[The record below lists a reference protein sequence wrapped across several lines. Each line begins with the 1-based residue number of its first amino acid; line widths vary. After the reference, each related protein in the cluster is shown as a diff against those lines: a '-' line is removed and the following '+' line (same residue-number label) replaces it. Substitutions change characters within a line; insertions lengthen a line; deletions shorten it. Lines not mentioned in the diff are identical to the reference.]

1 VAQLHYARDAD
12 ERDQQRPEHR
22 REQQRHASGSV
33 GLAPKMLIFT
43 RSPFCRMKISRSS
56 STTTA
61 AIEATQIPL
70 TRVRGGTAVWTG
82 GAAGGTSGPAPVAP
96 GDGARSGSGTPL
108 RSSYIGPVMVAIYPG
123 RPPVM
128 PGTTPACSGSGTPGS
143 VVEEC

>member
-1 VAQLHYARDAD
+1 MSDRRRANGVRNGAQARRTAPPTNTGPRIGPFRITPTGVLLVIALIGSLAYFLYALTVR
-12 ERDQQRPEHR
+12 
-22 REQQRHASGSV
+22 
-33 GLAPKMLIFT
+33 
-43 RSPFCRMKISRSS
+43 
-56 STTTA
+56 
-61 AIEATQIPL
+61 EATQIPL

-128 PGTTPACSGSGTPGS
+128 PGTTPACSGSGTPVS